1 MWTLIY
7 CRCYHYRWW
16 WWLQLIHNDFISLLM
31 LLFLL
36 MTMMITWYHNFNTDD
51 TNDDVVS
58 VVVIVIVIVVVVVVV
73 VVWIKSHTFD
83 ITPVN
88 VIYRS
93 NKDRK
98 KVLRGNVEQSKKICK
113 NEWCCNPTNHSSR
126 LMIFLN
132 TQMVQSDVHDKF
144 LIEHSPQ

>member
-1 MWTLIY
+1 
-7 CRCYHYRWW
+7 
-16 WWLQLIHNDFISLLM
+16 
-31 LLFLL
+31 
-36 MTMMITWYHNFNTDD
+36 MMITWYHNFNTDD

-58 VVVIVIVIVVVVVVV
+58 VVVIVIVIVVVVVVVV

-144 LIEHSPQ
+144 LIEHSSQ